1 MDFLFWVATK
11 NQFRG
16 IGASD
21 YENERNYSTDLVVI
35 PFFRR
40 GHLHSPRTASELRH
54 KTIHPLV
61 EERLKFSSCPTDRT
75 LSFSISLRCSDLN
88 FFNFIQQN
96 DKVVFHLL
104 SISLLLYLLHYPV
117 HDPKRLAKW
126 LGSSI
131 GRLQAGKWAIACHP
145 EKILG

>member
-1 MDFLFWVATK
+1 M
-11 NQFRG
+11 RMR
-16 IGASD
+16 
-21 YENERNYSTDLVVI
+21 RNYSTDLVVI

-75 LSFSISLRCSDLN
+75 LSFSISLRCSYLN
-88 FFNFIQQN
+88 LINFIRSYN
-96 DKVVFHLL
+96 DIVVFHLL

-131 GRLQAGKWAIACHP
+131 GRLQAGK
-145 EKILG
+145 